1 MDFATEACAALDVPT
16 GMAPELVGYSWMRNT
31 TGQSGGAIYR
41 LQGETDSPDLFLK
54 HGSGEIAADIVDE
67 MVRLQWLSERLPAPE
82 VRQFVWTR
90 DEAWLLMT
98 ALPGRT
104 AYDLLQTDADRYA
117 IVDAIAAFLRRLHAI
132 PVNECPFNSAFD
144 YRLARGRERIDAGL
158 VDEDDFDEERASWTA
173 EQVWTAMQQLLPF
186 TPDQVVSHG
195 DFSLD
200 NLLVV
205 NGEVIGCIDAG
216 KLGKADRYQDI
227 AILWN
232 GLGEFGEPLRNR
244 LLTAYGIP
252 HPDRSKLQFHL
263 LLDELF

>member
-1 MDFATEACAALDVPT
+1 
-16 GMAPELVGYSWMRNT
+16 
-31 TGQSGGAIYR
+31 
-41 LQGETDSPDLFLK
+41 
-54 HGSGEIAADIVDE
+54 
-67 MVRLQWLSERLPAPE
+67 MVRLRWLSKRLPTPE
-82 VRQFVWTR
+82 VRQFVWSR

-104 AYDLLQTDADRYA
+104 AYDLLQSDADRYA

-132 PVNECPFNSAFD
+132 PVSECPFNSAFD
-144 YRLARGRERIDAGL
+144 HRLALGKERIDAGL
-158 VDEDDFDEERASWTA
+158 VDEDDFDEERAGWTA
-173 EQVWTAMQQLLPF
+173 EQVWTAMQPLLPF
-186 TPDQVVSHG
+186 TPDRVVTHG

-205 NGEVIGCIDAG
+205 NGEVIGCVDVG
-216 KLGKADRYQDI
+216 KLGIADRYQDI

-232 GLGEFGEPLRNR
+232 GLGEFGESVRDR

-252 HPDRSKLQFHL
+252 DPDRVKLQLHL